1 MTNRDFFRTIIK
13 LFGLYWLI
21 NTVFS
26 MSQIY
31 NLSLGISQNNS
42 SEIFYFIAVLIFIV
56 FVFILLIFGA
66 DKIIEWLK
74 LDKGYDNEQID
85 TKNIDAEK
93 IMMLGMIIIGGLLI
107 IDYIPELINQIF
119 MALKKNV
126 SFESEIM
133 NYHGFSTFYLITS
146 LIKCVIG
153 YLLLTNYASIG
164 NYLVKKGKKKEL

>member
-1 MTNRDFFRTIIK
+1 MTKRDFFRTIIK

-66 DKIIEWLK
+66 DKIIKWLK

-133 NYHGFSTFYLITS
+133 NYDGFSTFYLTTS

-153 YLLLTNYASIG
+153 YLLLTNHASIG
-164 NYLVKKGKKKEL
+164 NYLVKKGQKKE